1 MIDPVEW
8 RALRRLFGSAFGSSL
23 HVSVSTVDA
32 GGAPV
37 VTPIGSFFLAEPGRA
52 FYFELYARRLGE
64 RLDADPRV
72 SVLAVDSGKLLWLRA
87 LFTGRFAR
95 RPAVRLVGR
104 AEPGSR
110 EATETE
116 RARFVR
122 RVGPAWRLRG
132 SQRLWGGL
140 VRVREIRIDR
150 VERIGLGPM
159 ST

>member
-1 MIDPVEW
+1 MIDPAEW
-8 RALRRLFGSAFGSSL
+8 RALRRLLASSFASCL
-23 HVSVSTVDA
+23 HVSVSSMDP

-87 LFTGRFAR
+87 LFTGRFSR

-110 EATETE
+110 EATEAE